1 MQPNRMP
8 SLILTVGDGYVT
20 VRSRRGSR
28 ARVARILGD
37 EATREGGR
45 RITLDRLI
53 HASDDDAEDYRLE
66 GCVVTV
72 LVRESGRRPCDGR
85 EKHTSDRASVNY
97 EESEKAS

>member
-1 MQPNRMP
+1 MPPDQHP
-8 SLILTVGDGYVT
+8 SLNLTVGDGYVT

-28 ARVARILGD
+28 TRVARILGD

-53 HASDDDAEDYRLE
+53 HTPEDDAEGFRLE

-72 LVRESGRRPCDGR
+72 LVLEPTGP
-85 EKHTSDRASVNY
+85 
-97 EESEKAS
+97 